1 MFWTKCFKI
10 DCHTHSEQKLWR
22 SHIIFTSHCCKFYTH
37 LYTTFKHWTLNG
49 MNICCVGCPAKKH
62 SCVKLYRLCVWQTHT
77 MNKLNFRKE
86 WPRCTAWSICSKNHR
101 LLSVL
106 THLTTTLWCM
116 FIEKASRPHDHVSA
130 KKKKHLISH
139 RNQDLVLPHKWVQLN
154 HNGIRETILWEQQK
168 TKPYICINICIYIY
182 YMCIYTYIVYI
193 LCPYAKTYIVDHSI
207 GKPIDIM
214 SKLMK
219 MYHNFTCKVTWNRSN
234 SSNNI

>member
-1 MFWTKCFKI
+1 MFWTTCFNI

-86 WPRCTAWSICSKNHR
+86 WPRCTAWSIFSKNHR

-116 FIEKASRPHDHVSA
+116 FIEKASRPHDHGSA
-130 KKKKHLISH
+130 KKNTSFPTGTTIWYCLTSGCKCNSTTMASEKQFCESNKKQSH
-139 RNQDLVLPHKWVQLN
+139 
-154 HNGIRETILWEQQK
+154 T
-168 TKPYICINICIYIY
+168 YICINICIYIY

-193 LCPYAKTYIVDHSI
+193 LCPYVKTYIVDHSI
-207 GKPIDIM
+207 GKPIHIRDI
-214 SKLMK
+214 
-219 MYHNFTCKVTWNRSN
+219 
-234 SSNNI
+234 